1 MYANKDSRFDNI
13 EIAFTDCTV
22 DMRTALTS
30 ICEGISNLTKADK
43 LFDNVNFIKIEN
55 LKSICLK
62 IFQKGEILFCYSR
75 KTETELLFMRG
86 IQVTCRGR
94 RALMHS

>member
-1 MYANKDSRFDNI
+1 MYANEDSRFDNI

-30 ICEGISNLTKADK
+30 ICEGISNHAKAD
-43 LFDNVNFIKIEN
+43 NMNFIRIEN
-55 LKSICLK
+55 LKNICLK
-62 IFQKGEILFCYSR
+62 TFQKGEILFCHSR

>member
-13 EIAFTDCTV
+13 EFAFTDCTV

-30 ICEGISNLTKADK
+30 ICEGISNLTKAD
-43 LFDNVNFIKIEN
+43 NMNFIRIEN

-62 IFQKGEILFCYSR
+62 TFQKGEILFCHSR
-75 KTETELLFMRG
+75 ETETELLFMRG

>member
-1 MYANKDSRFDNI
+1 MYSNNDSRFDKI

-30 ICEGISNLTKADK
+30 ICEGISNLKKADN
-43 LFDNVNFIKIEN
+43 LLDCVNFIRIEN

-62 IFQKGEILFCYSR
+62 TFQKGDILFCHSR
-75 KTETELLFMRG
+75 ETELQFMRG
-86 IQVTCRGR
+86 FQATCRGR

>member
-13 EIAFTDCTV
+13 EIAFTDCIV
-22 DMRTALTS
+22 DIRTALTS
-30 ICEGISNLTKADK
+30 ICEGISNLTKAD
-43 LFDNVNFIKIEN
+43 NFGDCVKFIRIEN
-55 LKSICLK
+55 LKNICLK
-62 IFQKGEILFCYSR
+62 TFQKGEILFCHSR